1 MSVITN
7 EMKWTVE
14 NSRLLKESQRLENID
29 NKNIKAIL
37 SLESCDQEYRDI
49 LKSRSIAIRETN
61 SKLKSFKNAMFNIN
75 ESLAKASPEA
85 LQKLL
90 ESFESRLTVYKN
102 NMRLEFI
109 DLGIIIYIYIY
120 HIIIIINY

>member
-109 DLGIIIYIYIY
+109 DLGIILYIY
-120 HIIIIINY
+120 

>member
-1 MSVITN
+1 
-7 EMKWTVE
+7 MKWTVE